1 MNPTKIHSTPGS
13 LSPLSKRRASA
24 YATRLQA
31 EDEDGWT
38 YKPVLTWA
46 CTIMSGDWYAVKVW
60 DEEGNFLGYL
70 TY

>member
-1 MNPTKIHSTPGS
+1 MNPTKIHSTPGG
-13 LSPLSKRRASA
+13 LRPLRKREA
-24 YATRLQA
+24 YAVAARLRA

-38 YKPVLTWA
+38 YRPVITWA
-46 CTIMSGDWYAVKVW
+46 QAKAGRWYALGVW